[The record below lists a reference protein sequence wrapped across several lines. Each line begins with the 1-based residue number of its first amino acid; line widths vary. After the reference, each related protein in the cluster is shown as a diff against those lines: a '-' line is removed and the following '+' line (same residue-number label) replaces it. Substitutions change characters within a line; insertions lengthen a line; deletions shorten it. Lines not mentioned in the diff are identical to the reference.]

1 MVYLGL
7 EGSFGYPFLL
17 KRKEMKIIKEL
28 RQKYNM
34 TQQQLAAKSGLAT
47 SFVSHIETGKREP
60 SISSLKAIAKAF
72 GISVNILFLL
82 SIEIDELLSVEIDEI
97 KISQELQ
104 EEITCKVG
112 SIQFWIMQQT

>member
-34 TQQQLAAKSGLAT
+34 TQQQLAAKSELAT
-47 SFVSHIETGKREP
+47 SFVSYIETGKREP
-60 SISSLKAIAKAF
+60 SISSLKAIANVF
-72 GISVNILFLL
+72 GISVNILF
-82 SIEIDELLSVEIDEI
+82 LLSVEIDEI